1 MSRPVLTIAAQWQ
14 EVSGMIENLDEVD
27 RGAVNEWRR
36 LFYGGAK
43 AMLSLLQQGADPDAL
58 EEECK
63 RFAQALL
70 DGKA

>member
-1 MSRPVLTIAAQWQ
+1 
-14 EVSGMIENLDEVD
+14 MIENLDEVD

-63 RFAQALL
+63 RFSQALL